1 MILGIIIGAIFG
13 LAGSRTN
20 VGNTLYT
27 LAAAR
32 LSFLPKS
39 KD

>member
-1 MILGIIIGAIFG
+1 MIGLLIGAIIG
-13 LAGSRTN
+13 LLASRTT

-32 LSFLPKS
+32 LKFLPRS
-39 KD
+39 TD